1 MKKFAV
7 IGDPINH
14 SLSPQLLTEVFRQ
27 LRIKANYQKHL
38 IPTESLSSFM
48 LSNGLDGFNVTL
60 PHKEKIIDH
69 LTSLDSS
76 AAAIGAVNCVFRNV
90 GYNTD
95 WIGFLRALKIKQ
107 LDLRGRS
114 CLLLGAGG
122 AARSVAH
129 ALITT
134 GSLSISVL
142 NRSKERGNRLLSW
155 IKKRMPTNAP
165 SDTIEVVINC
175 TPVGMWPDTKRLPME
190 NSLID
195 GATILIDT
203 IYNPIETEWLKR
215 GRKRGATTL
224 GGLEMLIAQGLA
236 STDIWFGDNISEK
249 IDIKKIR
256 QIMESALC

>member
-1 MKKFAV
+1 
-7 IGDPINH
+7 
-14 SLSPQLLTEVFRQ
+14 
-27 LRIKANYQKHL
+27 
-38 IPTESLSSFM
+38 M
-48 LSNGLDGFNVTL
+48 LDNGLDGFNVTL

-69 LTSLDSS
+69 LTSLDNS
-76 AAAIGAVNCVFRNV
+76 AAVVGAVNCVYRNV

-95 WIGFLRALKIKQ
+95 WTGFLRALKMKQ
-107 LDLRGRS
+107 IDLRGRS

-129 ALITT
+129 ALIAT
-134 GSLSISVL
+134 GSSSISVL
-142 NRSKERGNRLLSW
+142 NRSKERANRLLSW
-155 IKKRMPTNAP
+155 IKERMPKNAP

-175 TPVGMWPDTKRLPME
+175 TPIGMWPDTKRLPIE

-203 IYNPIETEWLKR
+203 IYNPLETEWLKR

-224 GGLEMLIAQGLA
+224 GGLEMFIAQGLA
-236 STDIWFGDNISEK
+236 SNDIWFGHNISEK

-256 QIMESALC
+256 KRMESALC